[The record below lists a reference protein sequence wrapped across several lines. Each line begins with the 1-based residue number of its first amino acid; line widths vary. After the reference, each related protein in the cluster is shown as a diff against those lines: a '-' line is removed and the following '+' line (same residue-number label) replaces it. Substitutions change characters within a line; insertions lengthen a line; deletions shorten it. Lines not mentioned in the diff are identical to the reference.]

1 MWTSSL
7 RALGSGGMAVPKM
20 LSDGGENLVGCDHCP
35 ECFSTAYQRAAS
47 AGDTIGKVLQL
58 VGQRVRV
65 GDVGFVNR
73 DELAEDTLLEIIN
86 VGPRLCSQFE
96 W

>member
-7 RALGSGGMAVPKM
+7 RALGAGGMAVPKM

-35 ECFSTAYQRAAS
+35 ECFSAADQWAAA
-47 AGDTIGKVLQL
+47 AGDTFGKVLQF

-86 VGPRLCSQFE
+86 VGTRLRSQFE